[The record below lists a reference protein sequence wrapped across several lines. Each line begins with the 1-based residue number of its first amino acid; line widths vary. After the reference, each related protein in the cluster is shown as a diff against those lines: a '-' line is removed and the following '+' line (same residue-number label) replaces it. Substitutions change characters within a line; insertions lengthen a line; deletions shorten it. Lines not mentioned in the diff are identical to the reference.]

1 MKRGAKLALVASGV
15 AAGAAASVALTFY
28 ASGFLFLAFNKV
40 DPTQAGLL
48 SILDYWQ
55 WYRGTAADKKL
66 KAAILI
72 STVVFMLIVPIGVYA
87 ATLDKRSLHGDA
99 RFARAPEIEKAG
111 LFVKDPKEPVIL
123 IGKFRDKWLGLGGQ
137 RFVMLSAPTR
147 SGKGV
152 GVVIPNLLNWP
163 HSVVVNDI
171 KDECFKLTAGFRAA
185 CGQRVYRWAP
195 FDPEGRT
202 CQYNPLAYLDPRSPR
217 LVSDVISLGLLFYP
231 DDAKGSSSSDKF
243 FNDQARNLFLAFA
256 LYLIATPDRPR
267 TMGELLRLCS
277 GDGKSLKETLSL
289 MLSERQSGPRPLRD
303 ECVQAFS
310 RFLSAPENTLGSI
323 LSTFNAVLTMWADET
338 VDAAMSGNSFDLR
351 DLRRVPTTVY
361 IHVPANR
368 RGSAKLLI
376 NVFFS
381 QLCEIST
388 ETLPE
393 ADSSLRHQVLLLL
406 DEFPSLGRVGA
417 VSESIA
423 YLAGYN
429 IRLLTITQSHA
440 QLVERYGEHEA
451 RNFVTNHGLQVLY
464 TPRELADA
472 EEYSKR
478 LGNFDYAAQS
488 RGRSSSTGRSS
499 SSSSSTN
506 TSMQRRAL
514 MLPQELRA
522 MPFER
527 EVIDLEGCRPIE
539 ADKILYWKEP
549 VFQSRLLPPPVIPP
563 LDLELHRARTQG
575 RVRPFNVEEVRANG
589 IERLAHDLQGL
600 VPTLSESSTD
610 EDVARFVDEVFS
622 RLALAPAPAAG
633 AVERE
638 AA

>member
-1 MKRGAKLALVASGV
+1 MKRGQKLALVFVGV
-15 AAGAAASVALTFY
+15 LVGAAVAVFVTLY

-40 DPTQAGLL
+40 DPTQASPL
-48 SILDYWQ
+48 SIIDYWH

-66 KAAILI
+66 KAAILL
-72 STVVFMLIVPIGVYA
+72 STVVFMLITPIALFA
-87 ATLDKRSLHGDA
+87 ATRSKRSLHGDA
-99 RFARAPEIEKAG
+99 RFARSPEIEKAG
-111 LFVKDPKEPVIL
+111 LFVKDPKEPVVL
-123 IGKFRDKWLGLGGQ
+123 VGKFRERWLGLGGQ

-195 FDPEGRT
+195 FDAEGRT
-202 CQYNPLAYLDPRSPR
+202 CQYNPLAYLDPRSSR

-231 DDAKGSSSSDKF
+231 DDSKGSSSSDKF
-243 FNDQARNLFLAFA
+243 FNDQARNLFLAFV
-256 LYLIATPDRPR
+256 LYLIATPERPR

-277 GDGKSLKETLSL
+277 GDGKGLKETLAL
-289 MLSERQSGPRPLRD
+289 MLSERQAGPRPLRD

-368 RGSAKLLI
+368 RGASKLLI

-393 ADSSLRHQVLLLL
+393 SDPTLRYQVLLLL

-417 VSESIA
+417 ISESIA

-464 TPRELADA
+464 TPRELSDA

-478 LGNFDYAAQS
+478 LGNFDYEAES
-488 RGRSSSTGRSS
+488 RGRSNSSGKSS

-506 TSMQRRAL
+506 KSMQRRAL
-514 MLPQELRA
+514 MLPQEFRA

-549 VFQSRLLPPPVIPP
+549 VFQSRLLSPPTVAP
-563 LDLELHRARTQG
+563 LDMELHRARTQG
-575 RVRPFNVEEVRANG
+575 RVRPFSVEEVRANG

-600 VPTLSESSTD
+600 VPALSESSSD
-610 EDVARFVDEVFS
+610 EDVSRFVDEVFS
-622 RLALAPAPAAG
+622 RLAQTPAPTVAVPDRQAA
-633 AVERE
+633 
-638 AA
+638 